1 MIITW
6 KGDGEKG
13 ARLCNSSQ
21 THVGTYTKK
30 PLAIL
35 PLVGEKKKKIF
46 KKVKKKGVGKISL
59 HITHHTSILCIFG
72 AYTSSVE
79 REGGRCWTFISLVWN
94 IM

>member
-35 PLVGEKKKKIF
+35 PLVGEKKRKFRKS
-46 KKVKKKGVGKISL
+46 KEKKGLEKYL
-59 HITHHTSILCIFG
+59 
-72 AYTSSVE
+72 YT
-79 REGGRCWTFISLVWN
+79 
-94 IM
+94 